1 MKNRELKLKWKNHLI
16 GFEGLNEN
24 LPTAKNQEVFFFLFL
39 LYLVYMYLRSSL
51 IWNSEET

>member
-16 GFEGLNEN
+16 GVEGLNEN

-39 LYLVYMYLRSSL
+39 LYLEYNLRSSL

>member
-39 LYLVYMYLRSSL
+39 LYLVYNLRSSL

>member
-1 MKNRELKLKWKNHLI
+1 MKNRELKLKGKNHLI
-16 GFEGLNEN
+16 GVEGLNEN

-39 LYLVYMYLRSSL
+39 LYLVYNLRSSL